1 MNMAYPL
8 ERLWLKKNHTN
19 GGELKE
25 KEKEKD
31 NENEKEEKEEL
42 ARRESCLVEWENR
55 VKEKEEALEA
65 RAREMKEKEER
76 CANEEEVLKKT
87 EERMR
92 QLQAELEKLESAL
105 RRKDTEMEKREE
117 AVKQRESALTQR
129 EVAVTRAEQEV
140 EEKKEKLETEL
151 KQVQEKIEQAQ
162 KKEIEQ
168 KEKDIEQQKELT
180 EQAQKKDIDR
190 KTVTEQKDIAPT
202 EKMEV
207 EAEPPSPHIITL
219 IDESDTDSDATDST
233 QSSLFEREPP
243 APKKEASR
251 HDTPSHP
258 PHEAP
263 PPPEALD
270 VKGPSGLPLYNSN
283 RLKKQADETTE
294 TESYDEEDTYY
305 VDDDDDEAYVEEEE
319 TETTQPPH
327 VDSSV
332 LVTQLSQMDDASSSS
347 EDDEVQLTQARRE
360 GEKEVKNAAVSSIL
374 SLVQMN
380 KAVTSGVQA
389 SERQMQGSA
398 ATTTIHGRNVEVLQ
412 RADSTSKPQLSNP
425 RSFLTEYVCKMRV
438 ASEYRLQNSRRIAL
452 ADTYKR

>member
-1 MNMAYPL
+1 MAL
-8 ERLWLKKNHTN
+8 CN
-19 GGELKE
+19 
-25 KEKEKD
+25 
-31 NENEKEEKEEL
+31 
-42 ARRESCLVEWENR
+42 
-55 VKEKEEALEA
+55 
-65 RAREMKEKEER
+65 
-76 CANEEEVLKKT
+76 
-87 EERMR
+87 
-92 QLQAELEKLESAL
+92 
-105 RRKDTEMEKREE
+105 
-117 AVKQRESALTQR
+117 
-129 EVAVTRAEQEV
+129 
-140 EEKKEKLETEL
+140 
-151 KQVQEKIEQAQ
+151 
-162 KKEIEQ
+162 
-168 KEKDIEQQKELT
+168 
-180 EQAQKKDIDR
+180 DR
-190 KTVTEQKDIAPT
+190 
-202 EKMEV
+202 
-207 EAEPPSPHIITL
+207 
-219 IDESDTDSDATDST
+219 
-233 QSSLFEREPP
+233 
-243 APKKEASR
+243 
-251 HDTPSHP
+251 
-258 PHEAP
+258 

-283 RLKKQADETTE
+283 RLKKQAEETTE

-398 ATTTIHGRNVEVLQ
+398 TTTTIHGRNVEVLR